1 MKLEVKLPKKPSC
14 NEIHNFN
21 LRGRIVF
28 NLFSTLKTQ
37 NNEKISLAKSYSNN
51 VPHHPSWIFHIDDYK
66 TKTLSVIMKIIFKVK
81 GWFMEI

>member
-1 MKLEVKLPKKPSC
+1 MKLEVKLPEKPSC

-28 NLFSTLKTQ
+28 NLFSILKTQ

-51 VPHHPSWIFHIDDYK
+51 VPHHPPWIFFLYRYRYRFLKI
-66 TKTLSVIMKIIFKVK
+66 TLPPPLIYFVK
-81 GWFMEI
+81 RV